1 MQTISATYR
10 VTTPMFLGG
19 VPSPEKEEA
28 ERLKLSPDH
37 PAEFRLPSFKG
48 ALRFWWR
55 ALAWDR
61 IKDVSRLRDEEA
73 ALFGSSDERVGQSK
87 MLLRLKPVTPTV
99 LAPNH
104 VSHTQLMDGSQV
116 VGLGARYLGYGVMEA
131 FDRTIKDRDKNP
143 IRQVKGGQLTRSC
156 ISAPFTFTVNLLLKP
171 SLKQEQKQ
179 EIERTLKVLGLLG
192 GLGSKSRKGYGS
204 LTLLSLTLNDKETW
218 TPPATAE
225 NAADAIRTILGP
237 TQLFASR
244 PGESGQ
250 NELPEWTAFS
260 AASRVVVLAAEDQG
274 HTPLTLLDR
283 IGREMVRYRSWGKD
297 GEILREKGAPRVES
311 ERNFTDDHHL
321 MDQDWKQRQAHP
333 RRIVFG
339 LPHNYGQPSTE
350 HVEPAEKY
358 DRRASPLLIH
368 IHQTSEKS
376 PSMAVLSFLPAR
388 FLPSDAGGISVGKR
402 ERGKRGS
409 GDWEKQSVELASE
422 DLWNP
427 INAFLDRL
435 FDPNQRK
442 ESFGTVTEVTHG

>member
-10 VTTPMFLGG
+10 ATTPMFLGG

-61 IKDVSRLRDEEA
+61 IKDASRLRDEEA
-73 ALFGSSDERVGQSK
+73 ALFGSSDERVGQSN

-104 VSHTQLMDGSQV
+104 VSHTQLMDGGQV

-131 FDRTIKDRDKNP
+131 FDRTIKDRNKNP

-218 TPPATAE
+218 TPPVTAE

-237 TQLFASR
+237 TQLLANR
-244 PGESGQ
+244 PGESSK

-260 AASRVVVLAAEDQG
+260 ATSRVVVVAAAENQG

-283 IGREMVRYRSWGKD
+283 IGREMVRYRSWGHNGRVLD
-297 GEILREKGAPRVES
+297 GIGS
-311 ERNFTDDHHL
+311 ERNFTDDHDL
-321 MDQDWKQRQAHP
+321 MKQGWKQRRSHP
-333 RRIVFG
+333 RRVVFG

-358 DRRASPLLIH
+358 DRRASPLFIH
-368 IHQTSEKS
+368 IHQAGERSQA
-376 PSMAVLSFLPAR
+376 MAVLTFLPSR
-388 FLPSDAGGISVGKR
+388 FLPSEAGGISVGKQ
-402 ERGKRGS
+402 ERGRRGS
-409 GDWEKQSVELASE
+409 EDWEKQAVGLASQ

-435 FDPNQRK
+435 LDPNERK